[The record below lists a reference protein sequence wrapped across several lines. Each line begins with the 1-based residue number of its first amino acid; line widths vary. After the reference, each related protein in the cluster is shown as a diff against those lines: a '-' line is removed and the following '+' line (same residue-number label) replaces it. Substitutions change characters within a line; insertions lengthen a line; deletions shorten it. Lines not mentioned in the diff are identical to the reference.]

1 MKFRNFYDPNVK
13 SRNLWTSIPGA
24 IGAILSILVLFGV
37 LTPEQSGQLQT
48 HAANLYQYGSA
59 IVGIV
64 LSIIAMFA
72 KSDA

>member
-1 MKFRNFYDPNVK
+1 MKLRNFYDPTVK
-13 SRNLWTSIPGA
+13 SRNLWTSIPGV
-24 IGAILSILVLFGV
+24 IGLILSLLAALNV

-59 IVGIV
+59 IVGTV

-72 KSDA
+72 KTDG